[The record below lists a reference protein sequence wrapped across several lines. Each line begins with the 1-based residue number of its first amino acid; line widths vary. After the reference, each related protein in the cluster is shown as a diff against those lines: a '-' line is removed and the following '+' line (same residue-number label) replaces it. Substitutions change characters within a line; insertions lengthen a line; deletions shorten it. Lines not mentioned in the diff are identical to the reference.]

1 MDGMPIDEDELI
13 ARVRRRAAA
22 DATPPAAP
30 ATAEEVVAAEA
41 ALGLALPPL
50 LVRLYRE
57 VGDGG
62 YGPDGHLL
70 WPLRR
75 IVAANPRR
83 TAPGGRPVGV
93 VSVLDWGCAMSAVV
107 DCLRPDAPVLLHEP
121 NAEPQDPADTWFE
134 DRPSLARW
142 LADWLDGR
150 AWWEE
155 HVMMDE
161 RDGEMLPRWPDAAAR
176 IAAP

>member
-1 MDGMPIDEDELI
+1 MDGMPVDEDELI
-13 ARVRRRAAA
+13 ARVRRRAVA
-22 DATPPAAP
+22 DGTPPAAP
-30 ATAEEVVAAEA
+30 ATAESVAAVEA

-83 TAPGGRPVGV
+83 TASGGRPVGV

-107 DCLRPDAPVLLHEP
+107 DCPRPGAPVLLHEP
-121 NAEPQDPADTWFE
+121 NAGPEDPADTWFE
-134 DRPSLARW
+134 DCPSLARW
-142 LADWLDGR
+142 LIGR
-150 AWWEE
+150 
-155 HVMMDE
+155 V
-161 RDGEMLPRWPDAAAR
+161 
-176 IAAP
+176 